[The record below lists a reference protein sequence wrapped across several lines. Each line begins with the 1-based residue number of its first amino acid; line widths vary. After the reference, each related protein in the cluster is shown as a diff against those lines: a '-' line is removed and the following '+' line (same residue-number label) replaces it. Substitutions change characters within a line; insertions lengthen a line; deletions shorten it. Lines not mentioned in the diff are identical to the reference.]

1 MKKLVLPVIFT
12 VVGVCFTTYSF
23 LDTFIIVKNA
33 RDVDL
38 DHNSAISFNDNP
50 FSVPSSH
57 PSNSSSSSNSSNS
70 SSSSNSSNEEEEFT
84 FIYNGKRYYENM
96 QNEQINSLFTNEKVF
111 KEREHYSDPD
121 IYIDITTHRDDADT
135 TTYYVADIRIKTLG
149 YFRTALAEDKFGMH
163 IKERTSDI
171 CKRKKGILAINGDTY
186 GEQEGGYV
194 VRNGTGLRSSKNLN
208 RMRGTTSK
216 AEDLVIHTDGT
227 FSVIDERETTL
238 VIHEP
243 EGNTEAEK
251 EQNKGKKFDL
261 LDSNSALI
269 GNQTNIWQVFSFGP
283 ALVKNNEVSVNENEE
298 VGVALSGNR
307 NQRCAIGIIA
317 PNHYCFVVSDGRNSE
332 SSGIS
337 LFTLGTIMKNLHC
350 ETAYNLDGGGSATM
364 YLDDGTGNAN
374 KLGHLV
380 NTPGQLEG
388 DKTVKQREVSDI
400 VYIGKNQA

>member
-33 RDVDL
+33 KAVDI
-38 DHNSAISFNDNP
+38 DHNSGFSFGTP
-50 FSVPSSH
+50 TSSKT
-57 PSNSSSSSNSSNS
+57 STSSNSSNT
-70 SSSSNSSNEEEEFT
+70 SSSSNNSSSSYNFSSSSN
-84 FIYNGKRYYENM
+84 GSQSSVPVADKYYENLTT
-96 QNEQINSLFTNEKVF
+96 EQIAALFTPEKVF
-111 KEREHYSDPD
+111 REREHYSDPD

-135 TTYYVADIRIKTLG
+135 TTYYVADIRINSLG
-149 YFRTALAEDKFGMH
+149 YLKTALAKDTYGMH

-194 VRNGTGLRSSKNLN
+194 VRNGVPLRDTKNLN

-216 AEDLVIHTDGT
+216 AEDLIIRGDGT
-227 FSVIDERETTL
+227 FAVIDERYTSFEEVT
-238 VIHEP
+238 
-243 EGNTEAEK
+243 A
-251 EQNKGKKFDL
+251 QNP
-261 LDSNSALI
+261 
-269 GNQTNIWQVFSFGP
+269 WQVFSFGP
-283 ALVKNNEVSVNENEE
+283 ALVKENEVSVNENEE

-337 LFTLGTIMKNLHC
+337 LFTLGSIMKDLHC